1 MQIFDINNTA
11 LTHETKLRN
20 ANFFIFAKTALI
32 EPFTLPASID
42 TIGDRLFGVRS
53 WTATSVSEFMSEE
66 KQKVEAVRAAFAEE
80 IQKFDASYFGS
91 VKVDA
96 AVALAELNTIRIR
109 HTGKK
114 SALAAA
120 KGLVGKVAPEER
132 GEFGQFVQSVGKEI
146 NEKLDASEATLK
158 KLIEDAKT
166 ERERLDVTIPGR
178 RPATG
183 HLHPLTLL
191 RQRIEDIFVS
201 MGYAIE
207 DDREIETDHY
217 NFDAL
222 NIPDGHPAR
231 ESQDTFYTTDGF
243 ALRSQ
248 TSTVQ
253 IRAMERRGV
262 PIRIIAPGKVFR
274 RDTPDMT
281 HVPMFHQI
289 EGLCVDKGITMAHL
303 KGTVTE
309 WLKRLFG
316 EDTITR
322 FRPSYFPFTEPSAEF
337 DFSCFKCHGS
347 GTVVSGQRS
356 VVSKDQE
363 PITERCRPCK
373 GSGWIELGGSG
384 MVHPNVLK
392 NVGVDPTVYSGFA
405 FGFGLE
411 RMAALMYSIDDIR
424 HMFDNDVRFLEQFR

>member
-1 MQIFDINNTA
+1 
-11 LTHETKLRN
+11 
-20 ANFFIFAKTALI
+20 
-32 EPFTLPASID
+32 
-42 TIGDRLFGVRS
+42 
-53 WTATSVSEFMSEE
+53 MSEE
-66 KQKVEAVRAAFAEE
+66 RRQVELIREAFEQEFGRFADLSVDGLAIDDAE
-80 IQKFDASYFGS
+80 
-91 VKVDA
+91 
-96 AVALAELNTIRIR
+96 ALLRDVGELKIK

-114 SALAAA
+114 SAIAGAMKLI
-120 KGLVGKVAPEER
+120 GKVAPEDR
-132 GEFGQFVQSVGKEI
+132 GTFGQFVQSI
-146 NEKLDASEATLK
+146 EKDIAAKIESIESELSGVIAA
-158 KLIEDAKT
+158 AKI

-178 RPATG
+178 RPKTG
-183 HLHPLTLL
+183 HLHLITIL
-191 RQRIEDIFVS
+191 RQKIEDIFVS

-207 DDREIETDHY
+207 DDREIETDYY

-222 NIPDGHPAR
+222 NISEGHPAR

-347 GTVVSGQRS
+347 GVFEG
-356 VVSKDQE
+356 
-363 PITERCRPCK
+363 ERCRPCK

-384 MVHPNVLK
+384 MVHPNVLREC
-392 NVGVDPTVYSGFA
+392 GVDPTVYSGFA

-411 RMAALMYSIDDIR
+411 RMCALMYSLDDIR
-424 HMFDNDVRFLEQFR
+424 LMFDNDVRFLEQFK